1 MATPI
6 KTLLLN
12 GIKTSVL
19 TVTDLK
25 AVYLDPSRMP
35 HENEPD
41 TYTAIFTMPETARKI
56 DLYRESE
63 FDFSVET
70 WVKADTDDLARE
82 RCIDLNSQIA
92 AALLV
97 KGSAAREYAVY
108 LEEADGQAM
117 DVLYYEGFCI
127 AINLYHVK
135 YRYLYGNPY
144 QLNP

>member
-12 GIKTSVL
+12 GIKTSVQ
-19 TVTDLK
+19 TVSDLK

-41 TYTAIFTMPETARKI
+41 TYTAIFTMPETALKI

-70 WVKADTDDLARE
+70 WVKADSDDLARE

-92 AALLV
+92 KALLIRD
-97 KGSAAREYAVY
+97 SAARVYAVS
-108 LEEADGQAM
+108 LEEANGQAM
-117 DVLYYEGFCI
+117 DVLFYDGFCI